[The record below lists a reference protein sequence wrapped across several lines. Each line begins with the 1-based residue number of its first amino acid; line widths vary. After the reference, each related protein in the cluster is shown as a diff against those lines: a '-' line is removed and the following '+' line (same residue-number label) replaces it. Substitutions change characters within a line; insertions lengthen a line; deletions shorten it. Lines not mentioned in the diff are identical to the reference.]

1 MSYFAPNLIKEKHC
15 FFGRSGGVSEGVY
28 ASLNVNRKSGDNDS
42 NLQTNRQIIAAYFG
56 LTYTDMF
63 TMKQGVSASVIYADK
78 PEHFKF
84 FADGVVTD
92 KENIILA
99 LETADCAPVLLADY
113 KHKVIGA
120 AHAGWRGAYRGVV
133 ENVVNLMLE
142 KGAKL
147 ESIAAAIGPCMQQAS
162 FEVKND
168 MRLEVLSAVPE
179 ADKFFLKSSDE
190 EHFFFDLSSFLE
202 DKLKTM
208 HIDNVVNCKI
218 DTFPAENGYFS
229 FRRNNKQGLV
239 IKPFDYPT
247 QYSCICL

>member
-28 ASLNVNRKSGDNDS
+28 ASLNVNWKSGDDKEHI
-42 NLQTNRQIIAAYFG
+42 QTNRQIIAAYFG
-56 LTYTDMF
+56 LTYADMF
-63 TMKQGVSASVIYADK
+63 TMNQGVTADVTYADK
-78 PEHFKF
+78 PEHFKV

-99 LETADCAPVLLADY
+99 LKTADCAPVLLADY

-120 AHAGWRGAYRGVV
+120 AHAGWRGAYKGVV

-147 ESIAAAIGPCMQQAS
+147 ENIAAAIGPCMQQAS

-168 MRLEVLSAVPE
+168 MRLEVLAAVPE
-179 ADKFFLKSSDE
+179 ADKFFLKNSDE
-190 EHFFFDLSSFLE
+190 EHFLFDLSSFIE
-202 DKLKTM
+202 AKLKKL

-218 DTFPAENGYFS
+218 DTYPEENGYFS
-229 FRRNNKQGLV
+229 FRRNTKQGL
-239 IKPFDYPT
+239 IKQPFDYPT